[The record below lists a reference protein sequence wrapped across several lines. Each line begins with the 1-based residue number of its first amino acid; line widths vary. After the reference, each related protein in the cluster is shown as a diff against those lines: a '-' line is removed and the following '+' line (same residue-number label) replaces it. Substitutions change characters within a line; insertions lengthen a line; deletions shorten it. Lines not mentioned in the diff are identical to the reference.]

1 MKAVVCNLN
10 LFSANSPVMIV
21 DAETS
26 QTEKLGDIS
35 MSSFIPGELLA
46 MCRAREIYE
55 LKLAGPTGYTRAIAN
70 EIATLEELNYSENK
84 INVEILE

>member
-10 LFSANSPVMIV
+10 LFAANSPVMIV
-21 DAETS
+21 DTETS
-26 QTEKLGDIS
+26 QTEVVGDIS
-35 MSSFIPGELLA
+35 MASFIPGDLFA
-46 MCRAREIYE
+46 MCRAHDIYE
-55 LKLAGPTGYTRAIAN
+55 LKLSGPTGYTRAIAN